1 MSKKK
6 ITILIAAAILIIAVV
21 ISYMIFFREK
31 ESKNRIIIDVGGK
44 TFTAVMYDNETA
56 DEFISR
62 LPLTIE
68 MNELNGNEKYYNFQ
82 SSFTTHN
89 KPAGRIHSGDLKI
102 YGDNCL
108 VLFYDSFTS
117 GYSYTSIGHISDTD
131 GLAQALGKGNITVS
145 FSLE

>member
-1 MSKKK
+1 
-6 ITILIAAAILIIAVV
+6 
-21 ISYMIFFREK
+21 MIFFREK
-31 ESKNRIIIDVGGK
+31 ESENRVIIDVGGK
-44 TFTAVMYDNETA
+44 TFTVVMYDNKTA

-82 SSFTTHN
+82 SSFATHN

-117 GYSYTSIGHISDTD
+117 GYSYTSIGYISETD
-131 GLAQALGKGNITVS
+131 GLAQALGKGNITVR

>member
-1 MSKKK
+1 MS
-6 ITILIAAAILIIAVV
+6 LIAVV
-21 ISYMIFFREK
+21 VLLVVGGVLYMIFFREK
-31 ESKNRIIIDVGGK
+31 ESENRVIIDIGGK

-82 SSFTTHN
+82 NSFTTYN
-89 KPAGRIHSGDLKI
+89 KPAGRIYSGDLKI

-117 GYSYTSIGHISDTD
+117 GYSYTSLGYISDTE
-131 GLAQALGKGNITVS
+131 GLTEALGKGNVTVS

>member
-1 MSKKK
+1 
-6 ITILIAAAILIIAVV
+6 
-21 ISYMIFFREK
+21 MIFFREK
-31 ESKNRIIIDVGGK
+31 ESENRVIIDVGGK
-44 TFTAVMYDNETA
+44 TFTAVMYDNKTA

-102 YGDNCL
+102 YDDNCL

-117 GYSYTSIGHISDTD
+117 GYSYTSGT
-131 GLAQALGKGNITVS
+131 
-145 FSLE
+145 

>member
-1 MSKKK
+1 MS
-6 ITILIAAAILIIAVV
+6 LIAVV
-21 ISYMIFFREK
+21 VLLVVGGVLYMIFFREK
-31 ESKNRIIIDVGGK
+31 ESENRVIIDIGGK

-68 MNELNGNEKYYNFQ
+68 MNELNGNEKFYNFQ
-82 SSFTTHN
+82 TSFTTHS
-89 KPAGRIHSGDLKI
+89 KPAGRIHNGDLKI

-117 GYSYTSIGHISDTD
+117 GYSYTSLGYISDTE
-131 GLAQALGKGNITVS
+131 GLTEALGNGNVTVS